1 MLKSNMAATYIIHDN
16 DVIWREGHG
25 SSTIGYG
32 GIGANTVGTCFY
44 ADEGRKAKLAKN
56 RVKAV

>member
-1 MLKSNMAATYIIHDN
+1 MAATYIIHDN

-56 RVKAV
+56 RVKPGSA